1 MKILVAMSGGVDS
14 TITAHILKKQG
25 HEVIGVNFKFVGADP
40 EFVGADIIRS
50 HRMGEFHEPELDDIA
65 RTLGIKIL
73 YRDFRSEFRDKIIKS
88 FVEDY
93 ERGITPNP
101 CAICN
106 ATMKF
111 EKLLEVMK
119 EENCDM
125 VATGHYA
132 NIATV
137 GSNATVEANA
147 CGALVGAKFTS
158 PHRYCIKKSTNQQK
172 DQSYMLYRLNQEQLS
187 HIIFPLSNMDK
198 TDVRKIAAELNLEVA
213 NKKDSQDVCFI
224 NSVGASTA
232 SPIDYKEFIK
242 CYEFGDDYK
251 EKIARGLLKE
261 EEILSRPYFRKGEF
275 VDLNGNVLGF
285 HNGIINYTIGQRKG
299 LNIAFGSRKFVVK
312 IDAEKNQ
319 VVLGDNDDLM
329 SSDFIIR
336 DVVYS
341 GHNESVIGKKFYA
354 KLRYR
359 HEGTLCEVV
368 GDDILSSCVG
378 AKLASPHNTL
388 ACHLS
393 SPVRAITP
401 GQSAVFYDED
411 GRVMFGGIIV

>member
-14 TITAHILKKQG
+14 TVTAHILKKQG
-25 HEVIGVNFKFVGADP
+25 YEVVGVHFNFVG
-40 EFVGADIIRS
+40 
-50 HRMGEFHEPELDDIA
+50 GEACEPELEDIA
-65 RTLGIKIL
+65 HTLGIKII
-73 YRDFRSEFRDKIIKS
+73 YCDFRSEFRDKIIKS

-119 EENCDM
+119 EENCNM

-132 NIATV
+132 NIDI
-137 GSNATVEANA
+137 
-147 CGALVGAKFTS
+147 VGADTTIGAKLAS

-172 DQSYMLYRLNQEQLS
+172 DQPYMLYRLNQEQLS

-198 TDVRKIAAELNLEVA
+198 TDVRKIATELNLKVA

-224 NSVGASTA
+224 NDT
-232 SPIDYKEFIK
+232 DYKEFIK
-242 CYEFGDDYK
+242 RYEFGDDYK

-261 EEILSRPYFRKGEF
+261 EEILSRPYFKKGEF
-275 VDLNGNVLGF
+275 VDLEGNVLGF

-299 LNIAFGSRKFVVK
+299 LNIAFGERKFVVR

-319 VVLGDNDDLM
+319 VILGGNDDLM
-329 SSDFIIR
+329 SSDFTIR

-341 GHNESVIGKKFYA
+341 GHDENVIGKKFYA

-359 HEGTLCEVV
+359 HDGTLCE
-368 GDDILSSCVG
+368 IVG
-378 AKLASPHNTL
+378 ANACGALVGADTIRPRRMGELREPNILT
-388 ACHLS
+388 CHLS

-411 GRVMFGGIIV
+411 GRVMFGGIII